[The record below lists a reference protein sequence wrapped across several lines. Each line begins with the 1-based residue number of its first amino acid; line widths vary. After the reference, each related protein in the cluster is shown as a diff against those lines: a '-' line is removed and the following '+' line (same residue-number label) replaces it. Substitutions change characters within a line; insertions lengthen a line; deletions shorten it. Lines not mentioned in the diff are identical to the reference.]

1 MIKKKVS
8 CYINQKGIGHMDG
21 FCPCRGVLDEEE
33 QEKKMRKER
42 RSAGALKGEG
52 FKGFHFLLLC
62 ILMVISTA
70 LLPGK
75 VLAAKVSLSK
85 DMAFLKKGE
94 RLHLTINQKA
104 EWDLWDLEDQKNV
117 VSISPSKDGRSCTV
131 LAKKNGYAI
140 VIARVGNKSYNCWI
154 SVPRY
159 KISVGKSYRFYDEDK
174 RLHMYLEVTNKSRKS
189 VFLSYWGE
197 SYSPD
202 TLEYLSSSSGI
213 FTVLEPGAT
222 TLLDFVCMHVPA
234 DAKVFYAITNKES
247 NPLFKPG
254 AKYLSVESKK
264 KGKTLIVSLKNKS
277 DTKKLWHAAMTVIF
291 LKGDKAVG
299 IGDGYVE
306 SIEKGGSVTVKVKCS
321 KDFTS
326 AKVYPL
332 VFLKKMT

>member
-1 MIKKKVS
+1 
-8 CYINQKGIGHMDG
+8 
-21 FCPCRGVLDEEE
+21 
-33 QEKKMRKER
+33 MRKDR
-42 RSAGALKGEG
+42 RSACALKGEG
-52 FKGFHFLLLC
+52 ITGLQFLLLC
-62 ILMVISTA
+62 FLMVISTSF
-70 LLPGK
+70 LPGK
-75 VLAAKVSLSK
+75 VLAAKVALSR
-85 DMAFLKKGE
+85 DMAFLRKGE
-94 RLHLTINQKA
+94 RLVLTINQKA

-117 VSISPSKDGRSCTV
+117 VSISPSKDGRSCTL

-140 VIARVGNKSYNCWI
+140 VIARTGNRDYNCWV
-154 SVPRY
+154 SVPKY
-159 KISVGKSYRFYDEDK
+159 KISVGKSYRLFDEDK
-174 RLHMYLEVTNKSRKS
+174 RLHMYLEVTNESKKP

-197 SYSPD
+197 SCSPD
-202 TLEYLSSSSGI
+202 TLEHLSYSSGI
-213 FTVLEPGAT
+213 FSVLEPGET
-222 TLLDFVCMHVPA
+222 TLLDLVCMHVPA